1 MNARFREEA
10 AGLVSEALA
19 EMTRVI
25 WNPITDEASINFD
38 SYRYLKSGDEYITRM
53 EGDSGVSITGEEVK
67 ARSYEINGKVVTGE
81 DVNIFIR
88 LLYDELYNEQYGPH
102 PEEEEEEGP
111 EE

>member
-10 AGLVSEALA
+10 AGLTSEALA
-19 EMTRVI
+19 EMTRVM
-25 WNPITDEASINFD
+25 WNPITDEANINFD
-38 SYRYLKSGDEYITRM
+38 SYRYLKSGEQYITRM
-53 EGDSGVSITGEEVK
+53 EGDSSVSITGEEVK

-102 PEEEEEEGP
+102 PEKEEEEGP